1 MILSNQWLKKR
12 RPYWDRLAALLGQ
25 AGAPKD
31 GSSSVGWKTG
41 AGGVRRLTRA
51 ELQETALLY
60 RQAAS
65 DLSTLRQDS
74 TARAYAE
81 HVNQLL
87 ARAHHI
93 IYSSRR
99 KGFLK
104 ILLFLRDEYPAIV
117 QRQIRYVLLAL
128 VVALAG
134 ATLGSVLTLARPQF
148 MRHMLG
154 PAMVETIERHE
165 MWTHSV
171 VSVAPAASGWIMTN
185 NLSVCFVAFGGGI
198 IFGLGPLYSMFFNGL
213 LLGVIGV
220 ACQQHGMALDLW
232 SFVAPHGSL
241 ELPSIL
247 LAGGAGLLLARGVLF
262 PGLYRRRDSI
272 ALAGVEATR
281 LVAGVIPLLVIA
293 GTLEGFFSP
302 SAAPVWLKFTVGGSL
317 FTLLLVWLFRPLP
330 AAAMPNA

>member
-1 MILSNQWLKKR
+1 MAIILSNQWLAKR
-12 RPYWDRLAALLGQ
+12 RPYWDRLAALLGE
-25 AGAPKD
+25 A
-31 GSSSVGWKTG
+31 G
-41 AGGVRRLTRA
+41 AGGVRQLSRA
-51 ELQETALLY
+51 ELRETALLY

-93 IYSSRR
+93 IYSGRR
-99 KGFLK
+99 ASFLK
-104 ILLFLRDEYPAIV
+104 ILLFLRDDYPATV
-117 QRQIRYVLLAL
+117 QRQIRYVLLSL
-128 VVALAG
+128 VILLSG
-134 ATLGSVLTLARPQF
+134 SLLGSVLTLARPQF

-165 MWTHSV
+165 MWTHSIV
-171 VSVAPAASGWIMTN
+171 GIEPVASSLIMTN
-185 NLSVCFVAFGGGI
+185 NLSVCFVAFGGGV

-220 ACQQHGMALDLW
+220 ACQQHGMSVSLW

-241 ELPSIL
+241 ELPSII
-247 LAGGAGLLLARGVLF
+247 LAGAAGLRLGRGVLF
-262 PGLYRRRDSI
+262 PGLYRWRDSI
-272 ALAGVEATR
+272 ALAGVESTR
-281 LVAGVIPLLVIA
+281 LVAGIIPLLVIA

-302 SAAPVWLKFTVGGSL
+302 SAAPIWLKFTVGGSL
-317 FTLLLVWLFRPLP
+317 FVLLLLWLFRPVKAVRRPSEL
-330 AAAMPNA
+330 